1 MNRRKAIGSVVVL
14 ILVGIVSYYYYLYY
28 YQDNNKLVQASGTI
42 EATTVEV
49 CARLNGTLENLPVN
63 DGMQVKK
70 GQLLAELA
78 RSDLLSQR
86 ERDALGVQV
95 AQARYNDLVSGFRAE
110 EIKEAASNL
119 GLAEAN
125 LEQALVDLNRAE
137 QLFNAGALSQEKL
150 DAAQLNKITREKQVE
165 VAKSRLQLLE
175 SGNRPEVVS
184 GAAAELERSKA
195 ILKTTE
201 AMLADLKIFSPL
213 NGTISSKN
221 YETGEYVPAGALLLS
236 IVDLNHLWIKVYI
249 PADDLPRVKL
259 KQKVE
264 VSVSGSPQV
273 FTGQVTHIAS
283 QGEFTPKTIQTKKER
298 ANVVFAVKV
307 SVKNQNGIL
316 KPGMPADV
324 VFTGSRLQ

>member
-1 MNRRKAIGSVVVL
+1 MNRKKTISIVMAL
-14 ILVGIVSYYYYLYY
+14 ILLGTASYYYYLHY
-28 YQDNNKLVQASGTI
+28 YQNNDKLLQASGTI

-49 CARLNGTLENLPVN
+49 CARLNGTLQNLTVN
-63 DGMQVKK
+63 EGVQVEK
-70 GQLLAELA
+70 GQLLAELS
-78 RSDLLSQR
+78 RSDLLTQR
-86 ERDALGVQV
+86 ERDALGVLV
-95 AQARYNDLVSGFRAE
+95 AQARYNDLVSGFRSQ
-110 EIKEAASNL
+110 EIKEATSNL
-119 GLAEAN
+119 DLAQAN

-150 DAAQLNKITREKQVE
+150 DAAQLNKTTREKQVE

-175 SGNRPEVVS
+175 SGNRPEVIS
-184 GAAAELERSKA
+184 GAAAEIERSKA

-201 AMLADLKIFSPL
+201 AMLEDLKIFSPL

-221 YETGEYVPAGALLLS
+221 YENGEYVTAGASLLS
-236 IVDLNHLWIKVYI
+236 VVDLNHLWIKVYI

-259 KQKVE
+259 NQAVE

-273 FTGQVTHIAS
+273 FTGKVTYIAS
-283 QGEFTPKTIQTKKER
+283 RGEFTPKTIQTKKER

-307 SVKNQNGIL
+307 AVENQNDIL

-324 VFTGSRLQ
+324 VFTGS

>member
-1 MNRRKAIGSVVVL
+1 MNLKKAIGIVMAL
-14 ILVGIVSYYYYLYY
+14 ILVGTASYYCYLHY
-28 YQDNNKLVQASGTI
+28 YQDNDKFLQASGTI

-49 CARLNGTLENLPVN
+49 CARLNGTLQNLPVSE
-63 DGMQVKK
+63 GMQVDK
-70 GQLLAELA
+70 GQLLAEMS
-78 RSDLLSQR
+78 RSDLVTQR

-95 AQARYNDLVSGFRAE
+95 AQARYNDLVSGFRNE

-119 GLAEAN
+119 GLAQAN
-125 LEQALVDLNRAE
+125 LEQAHIDLNRAE

-150 DAAQLNKITREKQVE
+150 DAAQLNRTTREKQVE

-175 SGNRPEVVS
+175 SGNRPEVVA

-213 NGTISSKN
+213 NGTINSKN
-221 YETGEYVPAGALLLS
+221 YETGEYVPAGASLLS
-236 IVDLNHLWIKVYI
+236 VVDLNHLWIKVYI
-249 PADDLPRVKL
+249 PTDDLPRVKL
-259 KQKVE
+259 NQTVE
-264 VSVSGSPQV
+264 VSVSGNPQV
-273 FTGQVTHIAS
+273 FTGKVTYIAS
-283 QGEFTPKTIQTKKER
+283 RGEFTPKTIQTKKER

-307 SVKNQNGIL
+307 AVKNQNGIL

-324 VFTGSRLQ
+324 VFTGS

>member
-1 MNRRKAIGSVVVL
+1 MNRKKAIGIVMALVL
-14 ILVGIVSYYYYLYY
+14 LGTASYYYLHY
-28 YQDNNKLVQASGTI
+28 YQDNDKLLQASGTI
-42 EATTVEV
+42 EATTVEI
-49 CARLNGTLENLPVN
+49 CARLNGTLQNLSVN
-63 DGMQVKK
+63 EGMKIEK
-70 GQLLAELA
+70 GQLLAELS
-78 RSDLLSQR
+78 RSDLVTQR

-110 EIKEAASNL
+110 EIKEATSNL
-119 GLAEAN
+119 GLAQAN
-125 LEQALVDLNRAE
+125 LEQALVDLKRAE

-150 DAAQLNKITREKQVE
+150 DASQLIKTTREKQIE

-221 YETGEYVPAGALLLS
+221 YENGEYVPAGASLLS
-236 IVDLNHLWIKVYI
+236 VVDLNHLWIKVYI
-249 PADDLPRVKL
+249 PTDDLPRVKL
-259 KQKVE
+259 NQTVE
-264 VSVSGSPQV
+264 VCVSGSPQV
-273 FTGQVTHIAS
+273 FTGKVTYIAS
-283 QGEFTPKTIQTKKER
+283 RGEFTPKTIQTKKER

-307 SVKNQNGIL
+307 TVKNQNGIL

-324 VFTGSRLQ
+324 IFTGS